1 MFDSFALITNNM
13 YWKVHSVIIK
23 LILTMYGVKVG
34 SNFYIEGI
42 VKLKIRGKANNII
55 IGDDVKVFGDIDLR
69 NRCEGKIFIGN
80 MCSFENDVRLVTG
93 NQGIIKIGQNSGIG
107 AYTII
112 NGGGSVSI
120 GSNVMIASNISIN
133 ASEHIFNK
141 DKIIMESGYIYAD
154 VNIEDDVWIASNS
167 TVTKGVYLKV
177 GTVVAANSVINKN
190 TEPYCIYGGVPAK
203 KIGERK

>member
-23 LILTMYGVKVG
+23 LILTMYGIKVG

-55 IGDDVKVFGDIDLR
+55 IGDDVKIFGNIDLR
-69 NRCEGKIFIGN
+69 NRRDGKIFIGN

-120 GSNVMIASNISIN
+120 GNNVMIASNISIN

-141 DKIIMESGYIYAD
+141 DKIIRESGYIYAD

-190 TEPYCIYGGVPAK
+190 TEPHCIYGGVPAK